1 MEQQYT
7 TLTKDI
13 NNVDNKDAIVYAY
26 IKSRM
31 NYKTSIADNVTEK
44 EISEKLG
51 ISLSTVKRSVSR
63 LKNNKN
69 LIDKVISNNVIAEGS
84 YKTYNKYHVAKYN
97 EDFFYIYNSFFN
109 DDMNIAKASERI
121 KIKNFL
127 LKLKAIC
134 KKETNK
140 YISESP
146 YLDGLNKA
154 ELSKKLGIIDTKT
167 LNKYLEMAVNA
178 GQIKYITNGLL
189 ILNKSIIPDFKK
201 DDTDTR
207 IYHII
212 YDWCIDNDVVP
223 PDRNDEIKIMED
235 GSVRRKNSLLLEIAG
250 KLGYMKDEE
259 IRSLLTN
266 RITSE
271 EITLEYIAKVLN
283 IKNKK
288 KKEEIEWPPI
298 IMLD

>member
-13 NNVDNKDAIVYAY
+13 NNIDNKDAIVYAY

-31 NYKTSIADNVTEK
+31 NYKTSIADNITEK
-44 EISEKLG
+44 EIAEKLG

-84 YKTYNKYHVAKYN
+84 YKTYNKYHVEKCN
-97 EDFFYIYNSFFN
+97 ENFFYIYNSFFN
-109 DDMNIAKASERI
+109 DDMNIAKASERT
-121 KIKNFL
+121 KLKNFL
-127 LKLKAIC
+127 LKLKTIC

-140 YISESP
+140 YISENP
-146 YLDGLNKA
+146 YLDGLNKT
-154 ELSKKLGIIDTKT
+154 ELSKKLGIDTKT
-167 LNKYLEMAVNA
+167 LDKYLKIAVNA

-212 YDWCIDNDVVP
+212 YDWCIDNGVVP
-223 PDRNDEIKIMED
+223 PDRNDEITVMED
-235 GSVRRKNSLLLEIAG
+235 GSVRRRNSLLIEIAG
-250 KLGYMKDEE
+250 KLDYMKDEE

-283 IKNKK
+283 INNK
-288 KKEEIEWPPI
+288 KKEEIEYSVI
-298 IMLD
+298 LD

>member
-13 NNVDNKDAIVYAY
+13 NNIDNKDAIVYAY

-31 NYKTSIADNVTEK
+31 NYKTSIADNITEK
-44 EISEKLG
+44 EIAEKLG

-84 YKTYNKYHVAKYN
+84 YKTYNKYHVEKCN
-97 EDFFYIYNSFFN
+97 ENFFYIYNSFFN

-121 KIKNFL
+121 NVKNFL
-127 LKLKAIC
+127 LKIKAIC

-140 YISESP
+140 YISENP
-146 YLDGLNKA
+146 YLDGLNKT
-154 ELSKKLGIIDTKT
+154 ELSKKLGIDTKT
-167 LNKYLEMAVNA
+167 LDKYLKIAVNA

>member
-13 NNVDNKDAIVYAY
+13 NNIDNKDAIVYAY

-31 NYKTSIADNVTEK
+31 NYKTSIADNITEK
-44 EISEKLG
+44 EIAEKLG

-84 YKTYNKYHVAKYN
+84 YKTYNKYHVEKCN
-97 EDFFYIYNSFFN
+97 ENFFYIYNSFFN

-121 KIKNFL
+121 NVKNFL
-127 LKLKAIC
+127 LKIKAIC

-140 YISESP
+140 YISENP
-146 YLDGLNKA
+146 YLDGLNKT
-154 ELSKKLGIIDTKT
+154 ELSKKLGIDTKT
-167 LNKYLEMAVNA
+167 LDKYLKIAVNA

-212 YDWCIDNDVVP
+212 YDWCIDNGVVP
-223 PDRNDEIKIMED
+223 PDRNDEITVMED
-235 GSVRRKNSLLLEIAG
+235 GSVRRRNSLLIEIAG
-250 KLGYMKDEE
+250 KLDYMKDEE

-283 IKNKK
+283 IKTKK
-288 KKEEIEWPPI
+288 KKEYIPCSI

>member
-13 NNVDNKDAIVYAY
+13 NNIDNKDAIV
-26 IKSRM
+26 
-31 NYKTSIADNVTEK
+31 
-44 EISEKLG
+44 
-51 ISLSTVKRSVSR
+51 
-63 LKNNKN
+63 
-69 LIDKVISNNVIAEGS
+69 
-84 YKTYNKYHVAKYN
+84 
-97 EDFFYIYNSFFN
+97 
-109 DDMNIAKASERI
+109 
-121 KIKNFL
+121 
-127 LKLKAIC
+127 
-134 KKETNK
+134 

-146 YLDGLNKA
+146 YLDGLNKT
-154 ELSKKLGIIDTKT
+154 ELSKKLGIDTKT
-167 LNKYLEMAVNA
+167 LNKNLEMAVNA

-189 ILNKSIIPDFKK
+189 ILNKSIIPDFKEA
-201 DDTDTR
+201 DSDTR

-212 YDWCIDNDVVP
+212 YDWCIDNGVVP

-235 GSVRRKNSLLLEIAG
+235 GSIRRKNSLLLEIAG
-250 KLGYMKDEE
+250 KLDYMKDEE

-283 IKNKK
+283 INNK
-288 KKEEIEWPPI
+288 KKEEIEYSI

>member
-13 NNVDNKDAIVYAY
+13 NNIDNMDTIVYAY
-26 IKSRM
+26 IKSRI
-31 NYKTSIADNVTEK
+31 NYKTSIADNITEK

-51 ISLSTVKRSVSR
+51 ISLSTVKRSVAR
-63 LKNNKN
+63 LKKNKN
-69 LIDKVISNNVIAEGS
+69 LVDKVIINNVIAEGS
-84 YKTYNKYHVAKYN
+84 YKTYNKYYMAKCN
-97 EDFFYIYNSFFN
+97 ENFFYIYNSFFN
-109 DDMNIAKASERI
+109 DDMNITKAGERT
-121 KIKNFL
+121 KLKNFL
-127 LKLKAIC
+127 LKIKALC

-146 YLDGLNKA
+146 YLGGLNKT
-154 ELSKKLGIIDTKT
+154 ELSKTLGIATKT
-167 LNKYLEMAVNA
+167 LDKYLEMTVNA

-212 YDWCIDNDVVP
+212 YDWCIDNDVAP
-223 PDRNDEIKIMED
+223 PDRNDEITVMED
-235 GSVRRKNSLLLEIAG
+235 GSVRRRNRLLAELAC
-250 KLGYMKDEE
+250 KLVYMKDEE

-271 EITLEYIAKVLN
+271 EITLEYIVKVLN
-283 IKNKK
+283 INITK
-288 KKEEIEWPPI
+288 KKEDIQYSV
-298 IMLD
+298 MLD

>member
-13 NNVDNKDAIVYAY
+13 NNIDNKDAIVYAY

-51 ISLSTVKRSVSR
+51 ISLSTVKRSVAR
-63 LKNNKN
+63 LKKNKN

-84 YKTYNKYHVAKYN
+84 YKTYNKYHVAKCN
-97 EDFFYIYNSFFN
+97 ENFFYIYNSFFN
-109 DDMNIAKASERI
+109 DDMNIAKASERT
-121 KIKNFL
+121 KLKNFL
-127 LKLKAIC
+127 LKLKTIC

-140 YISESP
+140 YISENP
-146 YLDGLNKA
+146 HLDGLNKT

-283 IKNKK
+283 IKTKK
-288 KKEEIEWPPI
+288 KKEYIPCSI

>member
-13 NNVDNKDAIVYAY
+13 NNIDNKDAIVYAY

-44 EISEKLG
+44 EIAEKLG

-84 YKTYNKYHVAKYN
+84 YKTYNKYHVEKCN
-97 EDFFYIYNSFFN
+97 ENFFYIYNSFFN
-109 DDMNIAKASERI
+109 DDMNIAKASERT
-121 KIKNFL
+121 KLKNFL
-127 LKLKAIC
+127 LKLKTIC

-146 YLDGLNKA
+146 YLDGLNKT
-154 ELSKKLGIIDTKT
+154 ELSKKLGIDTKT
-167 LNKYLEMAVNA
+167 LNKNLEMAVNA

-212 YDWCIDNDVVP
+212 YDWCIDNGVVP

-235 GSVRRKNSLLLEIAG
+235 GSIRRKNSLLLEIAG
-250 KLGYMKDEE
+250 KLDYMKDEE

-283 IKNKK
+283 INNK
-288 KKEEIEWPPI
+288 KKEEIEYSI

>member
-13 NNVDNKDAIVYAY
+13 NNIDNKDAIVYAY

-31 NYKTSIADNVTEK
+31 NYKTSIADNITEK
-44 EISEKLG
+44 EIAEKLG

-84 YKTYNKYHVAKYN
+84 YKTYNKYHVEKCN
-97 EDFFYIYNSFFN
+97 ENFFYIYNSFFN
-109 DDMNIAKASERI
+109 DDMNIAKASE
-121 KIKNFL
+121 KINVKNFL
-127 LKLKAIC
+127 LKIKAIC

-140 YISESP
+140 YISENP
-146 YLDGLNKA
+146 YLDGLNKT
-154 ELSKKLGIIDTKT
+154 ELSKKLGIDTKT
-167 LNKYLEMAVNA
+167 LDKYLKIAVNA

-212 YDWCIDNDVVP
+212 YDWCIDNGVVP
-223 PDRNDEIKIMED
+223 PDRNDEITVMED
-235 GSVRRKNSLLLEIAG
+235 GSVRRRNSLLIEIAG
-250 KLGYMKDEE
+250 KLDYMKDEE

-283 IKNKK
+283 IKTKK
-288 KKEEIEWPPI
+288 KKEDIQYSV
-298 IMLD
+298 MLD

>member
-51 ISLSTVKRSVSR
+51 ISLSTVKRSVAR
-63 LKNNKN
+63 LKKNKN
-69 LIDKVISNNVIAEGS
+69 LVDKVIINNVIAEGS
-84 YKTYNKYHVAKYN
+84 YKTYNKYYMAKCN
-97 EDFFYIYNSFFN
+97 ENFFYIYNSFFN
-109 DDMNIAKASERI
+109 DDMNITKAGERT
-121 KIKNFL
+121 KLKNFL
-127 LKLKAIC
+127 LKIKALC

-146 YLDGLNKA
+146 YLGGLNKT
-154 ELSKKLGIIDTKT
+154 ELSKKLGIATKT
-167 LNKYLEMAVNA
+167 LDKYLEMTVNA

-201 DDTDTR
+201 DDTNTR

-212 YDWCIDNDVVP
+212 YDWCIDNDVAP
-223 PDRNDEIKIMED
+223 PDRNDEITVMED
-235 GSVRRKNSLLLEIAG
+235 GSVRRRNRLLAELAC
-250 KLGYMKDEE
+250 KLVYMKDEE

-271 EITLEYIAKVLN
+271 EITLEYIVKVLN
-283 IKNKK
+283 INITK
-288 KKEEIEWPPI
+288 KKEDIQYSV
-298 IMLD
+298 MLD

>member
-13 NNVDNKDAIVYAY
+13 NNIDNKDAIVYAY

-51 ISLSTVKRSVSR
+51 ISLSTVKRSVAK
-63 LKNNKN
+63 LKKNKN

-84 YKTYNKYHVAKYN
+84 YKTYNKYHVAKCN
-97 EDFFYIYNSFFN
+97 ENFFYIYNSFFN
-109 DDMNIAKASERI
+109 DDMNIAKASERT
-121 KIKNFL
+121 
-127 LKLKAIC
+127 KLKTIC

-146 YLDGLNKA
+146 YLDGLNKT
-154 ELSKKLGIIDTKT
+154 ELSKKLGIDTKT
-167 LNKYLEMAVNA
+167 LNKNLEMAVNA

-212 YDWCIDNDVVP
+212 YDWCIDNGVVP

-235 GSVRRKNSLLLEIAG
+235 GSIRRKNSLLLEIAG
-250 KLGYMKDEE
+250 KLDYMKDEE

-266 RITSE
+266 RITSK

-283 IKNKK
+283 IKT
-288 KKEEIEWPPI
+288 KKEKEYMPCSI

>member
-7 TLTKDI
+7 TLTQDI
-13 NNVDNKDAIVYAY
+13 NNIDNKDAIVYAY

-31 NYKTSIADNVTEK
+31 NYKTSIADNITEK
-44 EISEKLG
+44 EIAEKLG

-84 YKTYNKYHVAKYN
+84 YKTYNKYHVEKCN
-97 EDFFYIYNSFFN
+97 ENFFYIYNSFFN

-121 KIKNFL
+121 NVKNFL
-127 LKLKAIC
+127 LKIKAIC

-140 YISESP
+140 YISENP
-146 YLDGLNKA
+146 YLEGLNKT
-154 ELSKKLGIIDTKT
+154 ELSKKLGIDTKT
-167 LNKYLEMAVNA
+167 LDKYLKIAVNA

-212 YDWCIDNDVVP
+212 YDWCIDNGVVP
-223 PDRNDEIKIMED
+223 PDRNDEITVMED
-235 GSVRRKNSLLLEIAG
+235 GSVRRRNSLLIEIAG
-250 KLGYMKDEE
+250 KLDYMKDEE

-283 IKNKK
+283 IKTKK
-288 KKEEIEWPPI
+288 KKEDIQYSV
-298 IMLD
+298 MLD

>member
-51 ISLSTVKRSVSR
+51 ISLSTVKRSVAK
-63 LKNNKN
+63 LKKNKN

-84 YKTYNKYHVAKYN
+84 YKTYNKYHVAKCN
-97 EDFFYIYNSFFN
+97 ENFFYIYNSFFN
-109 DDMNIAKASERI
+109 DDMNIAKASERT
-121 KIKNFL
+121 KLKNFL
-127 LKLKAIC
+127 LKLKTIC

-212 YDWCIDNDVVP
+212 YDWCIDNGVVP

-235 GSVRRKNSLLLEIAG
+235 GSIRRKNSLLLEIAG
-250 KLGYMKDEE
+250 KLDYMKDEE

-266 RITSE
+266 RITSK

-283 IKNKK
+283 IKT
-288 KKEEIEWPPI
+288 KKEKEYMPCSI

>member
-84 YKTYNKYHVAKYN
+84 YKTYNKYHVAKCN

-223 PDRNDEIKIMED
+223 PDRNDEMED

>member
-13 NNVDNKDAIVYAY
+13 NNVDNEDAIIYAY

-51 ISLSTVKRSVSR
+51 ISLSTVKRSVAR

-84 YKTYNKYHVAKYN
+84 YKTYNKYHVAKCN
-97 EDFFYIYNSFFN
+97 ENFFYIYNSFFN
-109 DDMNIAKASERI
+109 DDMNIAKASERT
-121 KIKNFL
+121 KLKNFL
-127 LKLKAIC
+127 LKLKTIC

-140 YISESP
+140 YISENP
-146 YLDGLNKA
+146 HLDGLNKT
-154 ELSKKLGIIDTKT
+154 ELSKKLGIDTKT

-189 ILNKSIIPDFKK
+189 ILNKSIIPDFKEA
-201 DDTDTR
+201 DSDTR

-212 YDWCIDNDVVP
+212 YDWCIDNGVVP
-223 PDRNDEIKIMED
+223 PDRNDEIKIIGGD
-235 GSVRRKNSLLLEIAG
+235 SIRRKNSLLLEIAG
-250 KLGYMKDEE
+250 KLDYMKDEE

-283 IKNKK
+283 IKTKK
-288 KKEEIEWPPI
+288 KKEYIPCSI

>member
-13 NNVDNKDAIVYAY
+13 NNIDNKDAIVYAY

-31 NYKTSIADNVTEK
+31 NYKTSIADNVTEN

-51 ISLSTVKRSVSR
+51 ISLSTVKRSVAK

-84 YKTYNKYHVAKYN
+84 YKTYNKYYMAKCN
-97 EDFFYIYNSFFN
+97 ENFFYIYNSFFN
-109 DDMNIAKASERI
+109 DDMNIAKASERT
-121 KIKNFL
+121 KLKNFL

-140 YISESP
+140 YISENP
-146 YLDGLNKA
+146 YLDGLNKT
-154 ELSKKLGIIDTKT
+154 ELSKKLGIDTKT

-201 DDTDTR
+201 DDTNTR

-212 YDWCIDNDVVP
+212 YDWCIDNDVAP
-223 PDRNDEIKIMED
+223 PDRNDEITVMED
-235 GSVRRKNSLLLEIAG
+235 GSVRR
-250 KLGYMKDEE
+250 
-259 IRSLLTN
+259 RN
-266 RITSE
+266 R
-271 EITLEYIAKVLN
+271 
-283 IKNKK
+283 
-288 KKEEIEWPPI
+288 
-298 IMLD
+298 

>member
-13 NNVDNKDAIVYAY
+13 NNIDNKDAIVYAY

-31 NYKTSIADNVTEK
+31 NYKTSIADNITEK
-44 EISEKLG
+44 EIAEKLG
-51 ISLSTVKRSVSR
+51 ISLSTVKRSVAR
-63 LKNNKN
+63 LKKNKN

-84 YKTYNKYHVAKYN
+84 YKTYNKYHVEKCN
-97 EDFFYIYNSFFN
+97 ENFFYIYNSFFN

-121 KIKNFL
+121 NVKNFL
-127 LKLKAIC
+127 LKIKAIC

-140 YISESP
+140 YIGENP
-146 YLDGLNKA
+146 YLDGLNKT
-154 ELSKKLGIIDTKT
+154 ELSKKLGIDTKT
-167 LNKYLEMAVNA
+167 LDKYLKIAVNA

-212 YDWCIDNDVVP
+212 YDWCIDNGVVP
-223 PDRNDEIKIMED
+223 PDRNDEITVMED
-235 GSVRRKNSLLLEIAG
+235 GSVRRRNSLLIEIAG
-250 KLGYMKDEE
+250 KLDYMKDEE

-283 IKNKK
+283 IKTKK
-288 KKEEIEWPPI
+288 KKEDIQYSV
-298 IMLD
+298 MLD

>member
-13 NNVDNKDAIVYAY
+13 NNIDNKDAIVYAY

-31 NYKTSIADNVTEK
+31 NYKTSIADNITEK
-44 EISEKLG
+44 EIAEKLG

-69 LIDKVISNNVIAEGS
+69 LIDKVISNNVIVEGS
-84 YKTYNKYHVAKYN
+84 YKTYNKYHVEKCN
-97 EDFFYIYNSFFN
+97 ENFFYIYNSFFN

-121 KIKNFL
+121 NVKNFL
-127 LKLKAIC
+127 LKIKAIC

-140 YISESP
+140 YISENP
-146 YLDGLNKA
+146 YLDGLNKT
-154 ELSKKLGIIDTKT
+154 ELSKKLGIDTKT

-212 YDWCIDNDVVP
+212 YDWCIDNGVVP
-223 PDRNDEIKIMED
+223 PDRNDEITVMED
-235 GSVRRKNSLLLEIAG
+235 GSVRRRNSLLIEIAG
-250 KLGYMKDEE
+250 KLDYMKDEE

-283 IKNKK
+283 IKTKK
-288 KKEEIEWPPI
+288 KKEDIQYSV
-298 IMLD
+298 MLD

>member
-13 NNVDNKDAIVYAY
+13 NNIDNKDAIVYAY

-31 NYKTSIADNVTEK
+31 NYKTSIADNITEK
-44 EISEKLG
+44 EIAEKLG

-84 YKTYNKYHVAKYN
+84 YKTYNKYHVEKCN
-97 EDFFYIYNSFFN
+97 ENFFYIYNSFFN
-109 DDMNIAKASERI
+109 DDMNIAKASERT
-121 KIKNFL
+121 KLKNFL
-127 LKLKAIC
+127 LKLKTIC

-154 ELSKKLGIIDTKT
+154 ELSKKLGIDTKT

-212 YDWCIDNDVVP
+212 YDWCIDNGVVP

-235 GSVRRKNSLLLEIAG
+235 GSIRRKNSLLLEIAG
-250 KLGYMKDEE
+250 KLDYMKDEE

-283 IKNKK
+283 IKTKK
-288 KKEEIEWPPI
+288 KKEDIQYSV
-298 IMLD
+298 MLD